1 MKKLVFVCFIMLSLV
16 ACKKETGN
24 LYEGKITG
32 LDYRKCVSPCCGGF
46 YIQIGDSTY
55 RSLDIPENSQLDLS
69 PGNLPV
75 NVVLE
80 WQKVPNSCGGDL
92 ITISYIRKK

>member
-1 MKKLVFVCFIMLSLV
+1 MKKLIFVCFILMSLF

-32 LDYRKCVSPCCGGF
+32 FDYRKCFSPCCGGF
-46 YIQIGDSTY
+46 FIQIGDSTY
-55 RSLDIPENSQLDLS
+55 RSLDIPENSQMDLS
-69 PGNLPV
+69 TEHFPV
-75 NVVLE
+75 SVVLE
-80 WQKVPNSCGGDL
+80 WQKVQNSCGGDL